1 MNFKKTPIA
10 FIASIMVLVFFCA
23 ASLSSCKNSKSDID
37 KLFAKK
43 LGVDTVLKLESY
55 MSQNGKMKAKLLS
68 NIMVRYQYSA
78 NSEPKM
84 EFPDSIY
91 VEFYN
96 DTLGVETKVT
106 ANYAEY
112 METQQK
118 IYLRDSVKIVNLKK
132 GDTIYCMDMIWDQNK
147 QTFTSEKAMRWI
159 SPSQN
164 IRGTGFS
171 AKQDLSQF
179 NIKKVAGPV
188 YTDGFNPE

>member
-1 MNFKKTPIA
+1 MTSIIPTVHPIIFLFLASSIA
-10 FIASIMVLVFFCA
+10 FIVSIMVLMFFCA
-23 ASLSSCKNSKSDID
+23 ATFTSCKNSKTDID

-68 NIMVRYQYSA
+68 NIMVRYQYNA
-78 NSEPKM
+78 GSEPKM

-118 IYLRDSVKIVNLKK
+118 IFLRDSVKIVNLK
-132 GDTIYCMDMIWDQNK
+132 IYQGIDE
-147 QTFTSEKAMRWI
+147 F
-159 SPSQN
+159 
-164 IRGTGFS
+164 F
-171 AKQDLSQF
+171 
-179 NIKKVAGPV
+179 
-188 YTDGFNPE
+188 